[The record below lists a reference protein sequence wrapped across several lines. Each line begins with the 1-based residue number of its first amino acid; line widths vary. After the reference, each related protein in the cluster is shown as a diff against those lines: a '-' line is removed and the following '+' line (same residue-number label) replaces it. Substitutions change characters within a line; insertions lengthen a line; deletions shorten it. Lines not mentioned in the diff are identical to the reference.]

1 MNGLILSVCFL
12 TGTMVSIREA
22 GHEGEGVCGER
33 SSVLTQEIQC
43 QYMGENSRQRHEQVS
58 QAEGVGR
65 KAKELS
71 AYPRRLPQ
79 LSRVF
84 CFFFFFSNRKDAL
97 VVTKGLPEIPTF
109 REPETLRVNW
119 RAAAEVLGTLGW
131 LPVVTE
137 RRERLRE
144 RRHLGNCCASL
155 EGDSSF

>member
-1 MNGLILSVCFL
+1 MRARESVERGALCSLRRYNVNTWEKIPGRDMNRFHKQKEWAEKPKSLVLILEGCLSSAEFL
-12 TGTMVSIREA
+12 
-22 GHEGEGVCGER
+22 
-33 SSVLTQEIQC
+33 
-43 QYMGENSRQRHEQVS
+43 
-58 QAEGVGR
+58 
-65 KAKELS
+65 
-71 AYPRRLPQ
+71 
-79 LSRVF
+79 
-84 CFFFFFSNRKDAL
+84 FSNRKDAL

>member
-1 MNGLILSVCFL
+1 MRARESVERGALCSLRRYNVNTWEKIPGRDMNRCHKQKEWTEKPKSLVLILEGCLSSAEFL
-12 TGTMVSIREA
+12 
-22 GHEGEGVCGER
+22 
-33 SSVLTQEIQC
+33 
-43 QYMGENSRQRHEQVS
+43 
-58 QAEGVGR
+58 
-65 KAKELS
+65 
-71 AYPRRLPQ
+71 
-79 LSRVF
+79 
-84 CFFFFFSNRKDAL
+84 FSNRKDAL

-155 EGDSSF
+155 EENSSF